1 MIILSAWAYFSG
13 APSNIYRATDS
24 YDNICGKRD
33 TPVENYRYVYFYNL
47 ATYDTSKRVCL
58 EHCPRLDNSGYNF
71 QCYPNGP
78 ACVPNISVNE
88 NGVAN
93 QTIVDNFNYFIAYE
107 SA

>member
-58 EHCPRLDNSGYNF
+58 
-71 QCYPNGP
+71 
-78 ACVPNISVNE
+78 
-88 NGVAN
+88 
-93 QTIVDNFNYFIAYE
+93 
-107 SA
+107 